1 MGKRLLAL
9 VTVIVFA
16 TLSGCETYYRVA
28 DTESGS
34 IYYTRETQLNRHYS
48 GAVTFEDMHTRKKV
62 TLQSFELLEVKEETA
77 VAGVGIEQR
86 NLATD

>member
-9 VTVIVFA
+9 VIVFA

-28 DTESGS
+28 DTETGNL
-34 IYYTRETQLNRHYS
+34 YYTREIQLNRHAS

-62 TLQSFELLEVKEETA
+62 TLTSFELLEVKKETA
-77 VAGVGIEQR
+77 VAGVGIEQG
-86 NLATD
+86 NLARD